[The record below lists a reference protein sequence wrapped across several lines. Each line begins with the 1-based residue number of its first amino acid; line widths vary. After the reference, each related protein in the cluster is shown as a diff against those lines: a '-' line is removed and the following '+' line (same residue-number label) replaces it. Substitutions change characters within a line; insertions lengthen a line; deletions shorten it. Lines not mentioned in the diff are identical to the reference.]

1 MSRIS
6 LNLRHY
12 QAYPQRDFIGYANET
27 VEIDIATTAFILVDV
42 YGLGFSEEDD
52 TPHDRSALDSW
63 TVDQEKDVN
72 VNKIKPALDA
82 ARSLGLPIIYVSNS
96 APRIALAKS
105 EFRKQLKRS
114 LDISFEEL
122 CEEDTVD
129 PLEYHYGPSKFLK
142 YSKILEPRATD
153 YLIRKLYYSGF
164 KDTRLDALLRNL
176 GVKTLVFV
184 GYAADVCLHCTM
196 IDALNLNY
204 EVIFL
209 RDCTLSSVESLPGEV
224 KGSYGFTD
232 RMVLWSEIYVGR
244 STTSEDFS
252 RACGAKKEIGHS
264 NDA

>member
-12 QAYPQRDFIGYANET
+12 RAYPQRDFIGHATET
-27 VEIDIATTAFILVDV
+27 VEIDTASTAFVLVDV
-42 YGLGFSEEDD
+42 YGLGFSEDD
-52 TPHDRSALDSW
+52 AAAHPRSALDSW
-63 TVDQEKDVN
+63 TVDQEKTVN
-72 VNKIKPALDA
+72 VERIKPSLDA

-96 APRIALAKS
+96 APRIALSKS
-105 EFRKQLKRS
+105 EFAKQLKRS
-114 LDISFEEL
+114 LDIVFEEL

-129 PLEYHYGPSKFLK
+129 PREYHYGPSQFLK
-142 YSKILEPRATD
+142 YSKILEPQASD
-153 YLIRKLYYSGF
+153 YFIRKLYYSGF
-164 KDTRLDALLRNL
+164 KDTRLDALLRDL

-224 KGSYGFTD
+224 RGTYGFTE
-232 RMVLWSEIYVGR
+232 RIVLWSEVYVGR
-244 STTSEDFS
+244 STTSVEFIQGC
-252 RACGAKKEIGHS
+252 RNAT
-264 NDA
+264 